1 MLVLEECVEVH
12 ALRRRGWSIS
22 AIARHLGRDR
32 KTVRAYLSGERVPGE
47 RIPAEADP
55 FDQFESY
62 VRQRLSDDP
71 HVWASALF
79 DEVVALGYSQS
90 YPTLVR
96 KIRHGGL
103 RPSCGACAGTR
114 GRATAI
120 IDHPP
125 GEECQ
130 WDWLELPDTPWQSR
144 ALVLVGVLS
153 HSGAFRAWVTSSADQ
168 PHLIEGIDQ
177 VLRRLGGTARRW
189 RVDRMAT
196 VIVPGS
202 GRIQPSFVP
211 VAKHYGV
218 GVDPCPPRHPNR
230 KGVVEKAIH
239 YISQRWWRTAAVTSL
254 ARAQDSLDKFCVVVG
269 DSRRRGESTVGEL
282 AATEGLLGLPLMPY
296 PAEGTLT
303 RRVASNGLVSVWGNQ
318 YSVLPGVIGTQVTV
332 RWRLGDPTIDMLS
345 ESGRLVATHQ
355 KVPRGLGRTVRMPEH
370 TEALE
375 NVVLAEFTTG
385 RPCKPKPNRPPSAAA
400 LAVASGIGDDPNRET
415 VIDLGV
421 YQRHIDRQNRTRGR
435 R

>member
-1 MLVLEECVEVH
+1 MLALEECVEVH
-12 ALRRRGWSIS
+12 ALKQRGWSIS

-47 RIPAEADP
+47 RTPAEADP
-55 FDQFESY
+55 FDRFEAY

-79 DEVVALGYSQS
+79 DEVAAWGYAQS
-90 YPTLVR
+90 YVTFARKVR
-96 KIRHGGL
+96 NRRL

-114 GRATAI
+114 GGARAI

-125 GEECQ
+125 GEEVQ
-130 WDWLELPDTPWQSR
+130 WDWLELSDTPWQSKM
-144 ALVLVGVLS
+144 LVLVGVLS
-153 HSGAFRAWVTSSADQ
+153 HSGRFRAWVTSSADQ

-177 VLRRLGGTARRW
+177 VLRRLGGSARRW

-196 VIVPGS
+196 VILPGTDC
-202 GRIQPSFVP
+202 IQASFVP

-218 GVDPCPPRHPNR
+218 GVDPCPPRNPQR

-239 YISQRWWRTAAVTSL
+239 FISQRWWRTAAVTSL
-254 ARAQDSLDKFCVVVG
+254 AGAQDSLDRFCQTVG
-269 DSRRRGESTVGEL
+269 DSRRRGQSTVGEL
-282 AATEGLLGLPLMPY
+282 ADSERLLELPLMPY

-303 RRVASNGLVSVWGNQ
+303 RRVASNGLVSVWGNR
-318 YSVLPGVIGTQVTV
+318 YSVPPGVIGTQVTV
-332 RWRLGDPTIDMLS
+332 RWRLGDPTIDMMS

-355 KVPRGLGRTVRMPEH
+355 RAPRGQGRTVRLPEH

-375 NVVLAEFTTG
+375 NVVLAEFTTK
-385 RPCKPKPNRPPSAAA
+385 RPCKPKPNRPPSEAA
-400 LAVASGIGDDPNRET
+400 LAVASGMGDVNTET
-415 VIDLGV
+415 MIDLGM
-421 YQRHIDRQNRTRGR
+421 YQRHIDRQHRER

>member
-1 MLVLEECVEVH
+1 MLALEEYVEVH

-22 AIARHLGRDR
+22 AISRHLGRDR
-32 KTVRAYLSGERVPGE
+32 KTVRAYLSDEGVPGE
-47 RIPAEADP
+47 RAPAERDP
-55 FDQFESY
+55 FDEFEPY

-71 HVWASALF
+71 HVWASVLF
-79 DEVVALGYSQS
+79 DEVVVLGYAQS

-96 KIRHGGL
+96 KVRHRGL

-114 GRATAI
+114 GGATAI

-130 WDWLELPDTPWQSR
+130 WDWLELGDTPWQSK
-144 ALVLVGVLS
+144 AHVLVGALS
-153 HSGAFRAWVTSSADQ
+153 HSGRFRAWITSSQDQ
-168 PHLIEGIDQ
+168 PHLVEGIDA

-196 VIVPGS
+196 VVVPGAD
-202 GRIQPSFVP
+202 RIQPSFVG

-218 GVDPCPPRHPNR
+218 GVDPCPPRHPQR

-239 YISQRWWRTAAVTSL
+239 YISQRWWRTAMVNSL
-254 ARAQDSLDKFCVVVG
+254 AQAQDSLDNFCVSVG
-269 DSRRRGESTVGEL
+269 DTRRRGDSTVGDL
-282 AATEGLLGLPLMPY
+282 ADREPLLGLPPMPY
-296 PAEGTLT
+296 AAEGSLI
-303 RRVASNGLVSVWGNQ
+303 RRVAANGLVAVWGNR
-318 YSVLPGVIGTQVTV
+318 YSVPPGVIGTQVTI
-332 RWRLGDPTIDMLS
+332 RWRLGDPTIDIVS
-345 ESGRLVATHQ
+345 GSGRLVATHR
-355 KVPRGLGRTVRMPEH
+355 KVPRGQGRVIRLPEH

-375 NVVLAEFTTG
+375 NVVLAAFTTNL
-385 RPCKPKPNRPPSAAA
+385 PCKPKPNRPPTRAA
-400 LAVASGIGDDPNRET
+400 LVIAAGIGGNPDSET

-421 YQRHIDRQNRTRGR
+421 YQRHIDRQNRSR

>member
-1 MLVLEECVEVH
+1 MLALEECVEVH
-12 ALRRRGWSIS
+12 ALRQRGWSIS

-47 RIPAEADP
+47 RAPAVSDP
-55 FDQFESY
+55 FDEFEAY

-79 DEVVALGYSQS
+79 DEVVALGYEQS
-90 YPTLVR
+90 YVTLVR
-96 KIRHGGL
+96 KIRHRRL

-130 WDWLELPDTPWQSR
+130 WDWTELRDTPWGSR
-144 ALVLVGVLS
+144 AYVLVGVLS
-153 HSGAFRAWVTSSADQ
+153 YSGRFRAWLTSSQDQ
-168 PHLIEGIDQ
+168 PHLVEGIDG
-177 VLRRLGGTARRW
+177 VLQRLGGTARRW

-196 VIVPGS
+196 VVAAGTD
-202 GRIQPSFVP
+202 RIQSSFVP
-211 VAKHYGV
+211 VAKHYRV
-218 GVDPCPPRHPNR
+218 GVDPCPPRQPQR

-239 YISQRWWRTAAVTSL
+239 YISQRWWRTATVTSL
-254 ARAQDSLDKFCVVVG
+254 ASAQDSLDEFCQTVG

-282 AATEGLLGLPLMPY
+282 AATERLLELPLMPY

-318 YSVLPGVIGTQVTV
+318 YSVPPGVIGTQVTI
-332 RWRLGDPTIDMLS
+332 RWRLGDPTIDMVS
-345 ESGRLVATHQ
+345 ESGRLVATHR
-355 KVPRGLGRTVRMPEH
+355 KVSRGLGRTVRLPEH
-370 TEALE
+370 IKALE
-375 NVVLAEFTTG
+375 NVVLAAFTTK
-385 RPCKPKPNRPPSAAA
+385 RPCKPKPNRPPSEAA
-400 LAVASGIGDDPNRET
+400 LAVASGIGNIQSSET

-421 YQRHIDRQNRTRGR
+421 YQRHIDRQHR
-435 R
+435 RRR

>member
-1 MLVLEECVEVH
+1 MMALEECVEVH
-12 ALRRRGWSIS
+12 ALKQRGWSIS

-47 RIPAEADP
+47 RTPAEADP
-55 FDQFESY
+55 FDQFEPY

-90 YPTLVR
+90 YVTLVR
-96 KIRHGGL
+96 KIRDRRL

-114 GRATAI
+114 GRARAI

-130 WDWLELPDTPWQSR
+130 WDWLEFPDTPWQSK

-153 HSGAFRAWVTSSADQ
+153 HSGRFRAWITSSADQ

-177 VLRRLGGTARRW
+177 VLRRLGGSARRW

-196 VIVPGS
+196 VVKAGTD
-202 GRIQPSFVP
+202 RIQASFVP

-218 GVDPCPPRHPNR
+218 GVDPCPPRNPQR

-239 YISQRWWRTAAVTSL
+239 FISQRWWRTAAVTSL
-254 ARAQDSLDKFCVVVG
+254 AGAQDSLDEFCRRVG
-269 DSRRRGESTVGEL
+269 DSRRRGHSTVGEL
-282 AATEGLLGLPLMPY
+282 ADGEPLLELPLMPY

-318 YSVLPGVIGTQVTV
+318 YSVPPGAIGTQVTV
-332 RWRLGDPTIDMLS
+332 RWRLGDPTIDMMS
-345 ESGRLVATHQ
+345 ESGRLVATHRRA
-355 KVPRGLGRTVRMPEH
+355 PRGQGRTVRLPEH

-375 NVVLAEFTTG
+375 NVVLAEFTTK
-385 RPCKPKPNRPPSAAA
+385 RPCKPKPNRPPSEAA
-400 LAVASGIGDDPNRET
+400 LAVAAGMGDLNTET

-421 YQRHIDRQNRTRGR
+421 YQRHIDRQHRER